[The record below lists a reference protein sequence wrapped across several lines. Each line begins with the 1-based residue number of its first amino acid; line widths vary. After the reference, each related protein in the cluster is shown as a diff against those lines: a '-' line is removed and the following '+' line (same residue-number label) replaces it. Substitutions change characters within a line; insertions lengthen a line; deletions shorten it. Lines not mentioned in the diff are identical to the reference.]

1 MAGPSLTAQ
10 AVADLVGGRLS
21 GPGAVILRRVR
32 SLALAG
38 EGDLSVCA
46 GSKYATALPSCQASA
61 VLVHEVL
68 ADAPGP
74 KTRIVVADPMAAMAI
89 ASRALAAAA
98 DSAVGIDA
106 TARVGRGTTVGASAA
121 IGPHVVVGKGCR
133 IGARARLGAHVV
145 IGDGVALGDDV
156 RLDAHVTVYDEVRI
170 GSRVWCQAGVVI
182 GGVGFG
188 YTSDAS
194 GHTRVPHP
202 GGCIIGDDVEIGSG
216 TCIDRGT
223 LDDTMIGRGTKIDNL
238 VHIAHNVRLGEH
250 CLVMGQVGI
259 AGSTR
264 IGNRVI
270 LAGQSGVGGHLELG
284 DDVRVAAQA
293 GVISS
298 FPAAI
303 TLSGFPARPHRE
315 YLRASVVMFR
325 LAPHLN
331 ALEALIKER
340 SNG

>member
-32 SLALAG
+32 SLALAV
-38 EGDLSVCA
+38 EGDLSLCT
-46 GSKYATALPSCQASA
+46 GSRYATALPACQASA
-61 VLVHEVL
+61 VIVPEVL

-74 KTRIVVADPMAAMAI
+74 KTRIVVADPMAAMAM
-89 ASRALAAAA
+89 ASRALRN
-98 DSAVGIDA
+98 DQTSATGVDA
-106 TARVGRGTTVGASAA
+106 TARVGHGSSVGESAA
-121 IGPHVVVGKGCR
+121 MGPYVVIGRNCH
-133 IGARARLGAHVV
+133 IGARVRLGPHVV
-145 IGDGVALGDDV
+145 IGDGVTLGDDV
-156 RLDAHVTVYDEVRI
+156 RLDAHVTVYDDARI

-188 YTSDAS
+188 YTSDSS
-194 GHTRVPHP
+194 GHTRLPHP

-216 TCIDRGT
+216 CCIDRGT
-223 LDDTMIGRGTKIDNL
+223 LDDTVVGRGTKFDNL
-238 VHIAHNVRLGEH
+238 VHIAHNVRIGED
-250 CLVMGQVGI
+250 CLIMGQVGI

-264 IGNRVI
+264 IGDRVI
-270 LAGQSGVGGHLELG
+270 LAGQSGVGGHLSLG
-284 DDVRVAAQA
+284 NDVRVAAQA
-293 GVISS
+293 GVITS
-298 FPAAI
+298 FPEGV

-315 YLRASVVMFR
+315 YLRASAVMYR
-325 LAPHLN
+325 LAPHLK